1 MFNQAFIGLLAIVL
15 TASTFGGTISI
26 MGANAPAEQEVLVA

>member
-15 TASTFGGTISI
+15 TASTFGGTISL
-26 MGANAPAEQEVLVA
+26 MGAQPPAAQDVLVA